1 MDRFLLSLIRPN
13 GRLLFFSIS
22 KKTISLADLQQKTKT
37 EVCFHKSSSKRLIP
51 CIILEPLIDLVPL
64 SFVPGVIF
72 KLDDGATGP
81 LELQVSYNKLRLVLQ
96 NRLSLIALMHAA
108 GTISF
113 GEIRSLA
120 DWSRSLL

>member
-1 MDRFLLSLIRPN
+1 MSLIRPN